1 MSGPIARYVSSP
13 PRRVPAVGQVLEL
26 GPGDVAYVDLP
37 MRVRVARA
45 RPRISLWYG
54 GDWCWVH
61 AEVLGDGDELRDV
74 LPLLVRVDAIPET
87 TSEANTEPISTQAP

>member
-13 PRRVPAVGQVLEL
+13 PRRLPDVGQVLEL

-37 MRVRVARA
+37 MRVRVS
-45 RPRISLWYG
+45 RPRPDISLWYG

-61 AEVLGDGDELRDV
+61 AEVLGDRDELLDV
-74 LPLLVRVDAIPET
+74 LPLLMSVDAIPDDGP
-87 TSEANTEPISTQAP
+87 A